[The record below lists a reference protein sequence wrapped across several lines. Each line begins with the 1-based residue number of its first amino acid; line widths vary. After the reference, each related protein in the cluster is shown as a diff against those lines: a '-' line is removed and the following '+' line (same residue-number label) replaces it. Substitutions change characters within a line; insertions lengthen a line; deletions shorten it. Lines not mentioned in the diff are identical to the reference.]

1 MMLHFSLERETH
13 DKYQT
18 VKLYVCFF
26 IQFREVAAAYRFGKK
41 WVNSAFSY
49 KSLSEIN
56 SAETAD
62 KTLRL
67 WFRKRETQEKVT
79 WLGIYTK
86 LWMWDKNTDVII
98 CICHREKYSCSSR
111 EDSVVKFYGLL
122 FLDKMAPNSYSK
134 FRHNKLALE
143 TPFSALALPVSLH
156 WPGILVHWMLSFR
169 GLWTH
174 YPLSMIVPL
183 LQLFIYM
190 SQRP

>member
-1 MMLHFSLERETH
+1 M
-13 DKYQT
+13 
-18 VKLYVCFF
+18 C
-26 IQFREVAAAYRFGKK
+26 
-41 WVNSAFSY
+41 
-49 KSLSEIN
+49 SEIN
-56 SAETAD
+56 SSEIAD

-79 WLGIYTK
+79 WLGVYTK
-86 LWMWDKNTDVII
+86 LWMWDKNTDIII

-134 FRHNKLALE
+134 FKHNKLALE

-156 WPGILVHWMLSFR
+156 WPGISVHWKLSFR

-174 YPLSMIVPL
+174 SPLSMIVPL